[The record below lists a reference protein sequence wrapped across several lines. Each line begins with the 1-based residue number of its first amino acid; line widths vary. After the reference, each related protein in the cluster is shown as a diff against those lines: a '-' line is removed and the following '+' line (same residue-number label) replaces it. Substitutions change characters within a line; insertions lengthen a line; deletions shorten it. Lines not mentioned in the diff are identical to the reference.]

1 MTYINN
7 KTQKIYTF
15 IEVVVNKTNKNDG
28 ERLVIYKD
36 LEGKKYAREINEF
49 NEKFARIVLEEIN
62 QLR

>member
-36 LEGKKYAREINEF
+36 LEGKKYAREITEF
-49 NEKFARIVLEEIN
+49 HEKFSRKIFEEIN